1 MSGTKRQ
8 AAGERH
14 KCGRPL
20 VSGTKAA
27 EFSGGRP
34 RPLPAAWRDKNGVA
48 RQIRF
53 GLAGSRRQR
62 LNFGVEQ
69 MGASEGHHR
78 AAFACFAIE
87 FRATQAYKDVDSYKD
102 VFS

>member
-1 MSGTKRQ
+1 MRP

-14 KCGRPL
+14 K
-20 VSGTKAA
+20 
-27 EFSGGRP
+27 SGGVFRRP
-34 RPLPAAWRDKNGVA
+34 PAAAACSVA
-48 RQIRF
+48 RQKRSGATKSRF

-87 FRATQAYKDVDSYKD
+87 FRATQGYKDVDSYKD